1 MKDNKTNKE
10 NKKDIPF
17 FTGIAIWQERIA
29 RNITLILTEDC
40 QLRCKYCYICGKN
53 NFKQITLEIAK
64 STIDYILEHREIYSE
79 GSVVWD
85 FIGGEPFLEIEL
97 VQQICSYIKERMFEL
112 NHPWFNSYRFSF
124 STNGLLYNSP
134 AVQNFIKENQSH
146 LSIGI
151 SIDGTRE
158 KHDTNRIFPDG
169 SGSYDKIVKNIPLWR
184 QQFSGGGTKATIS
197 HDDLS
202 MVKDSVL
209 HLWELGISEVAM
221 NCIFENVWQDGD
233 DEIFERQLV
242 ELADEIIYYK
252 LYEGHKCTL
261 YERFIGFPLD
271 PVKNNQNWCGAGRML
286 AIDTQGE
293 FHPCLRFVQYS
304 LSNKQGWITG
314 NIKTGLKQ
322 NRLRPFLALNR
333 TVQSPQEC
341 IDCEVASGCA
351 WCQGYNYD
359 SADTETIYQRATFI
373 CKMHKA
379 RVRANNY
386 LWNKLDKIVPPAE
399 DDERVRQ
406 LKMRKGMQTLMVIMD
421 SKAASFCYYETSEK
435 PREKMSDELLKKIV
449 YYGLTENLALNLIL
463 GDEPLTESQREIL
476 KWSDYVIYRSPKA
489 VFAADGKT
497 LDVFVFETDTWTE
510 SYTPTEHLIVRIRK
524 ENIDKLPAWLEE
536 HSPSV
541 SRISLFIK
549 DMDEMTDAEL
559 ETYHNVLKRLQS
571 WLPERE
577 EAKPLELS
585 ILTDRL
591 QLEKPNHCDAG
602 VKHVTIAPD
611 GVFYVCPGFYYRE
624 NNRDFVI
631 SDIDTTLKT
640 HELPIKNK
648 QLYKLDHAPIC
659 ETCDAYQCKR
669 CVWMNKRSTL
679 EVNTPSRQ
687 QCVCAHLERNASRD
701 LIEPLFIQDM
711 VTIPEI
717 DYLDPFDE
725 LMKKQQP
732 QQEQGRKVDDC

>member
-1 MKDNKTNKE
+1 MMKKE
-10 NKKDIPF
+10 MLSHKIQEWKD
-17 FTGIAIWQERIA
+17 GVA
-29 RNITLILTEDC
+29 RNITFVLTEDC
-40 QLRCKYCYICGKN
+40 QLRCRYCYLCGKN
-53 NFKQITLEIAK
+53 
-64 STIDYILEHREIYSE
+64 STEKMTFDVAQKAINYVLEHREIYSE
-79 GSVVWD
+79 SAVIWD

-97 VQQICSYIKERMFEL
+97 MDEICDYIKKRLFEQ
-112 NHPWFNSYRFSF
+112 NHPWFDNYRFSMA
-124 STNGLLYNSP
+124 TNGLMYDDP
-134 AVQNFIKENQSH
+134 RVQNFIQKNYSH

-151 SIDGTRE
+151 SIDGTKE
-158 KHDTNRIFPDG
+158 KHDAQRVFPNG
-169 SGSYDKIVKNIPLWR
+169 EGSYDSVIQRFPLWIS
-184 QQFSGGGTKATIS
+184 QFPGAHTKATIG
-197 HDDLS
+197 HDDLP
-202 MVKDSVL
+202 MVKDSVI
-209 HLWELGISEVAM
+209 HLWNLGIEEVAM
-221 NCIFENVWQDGD
+221 NCIFENVWQDSD
-233 DEIFERQLV
+233 DQVFEKQLV
-242 ELADEIIYYK
+242 GLADEIIEK
-252 LYEGHKCTL
+252 KWFKTNNTSLF
-261 YERFIGFPLD
+261 ERFIGFELAD
-271 PVKNNQNWCGAGRML
+271 NQNWCGAGKML
-286 AIDTQGE
+286 AFNTKGQ
-293 FHPCLRFVQYS
+293 FHPCVRFVQYS
-304 LSNKQGWITG
+304 LANQNGLVIG
-314 NIKTGLKQ
+314 NEQEGIRL

-351 WCQGYNYD
+351 WCQGFNYD
-359 SADTETIYQRATFI
+359 SADTETIYQRATYI

-386 LWNKLDKIVPPAE
+386 LWNKFDKIVPPPEE
-399 DDERVRQ
+399 DDRTLR

-421 SKAASFCYYETSEK
+421 SKAPSFCYYETSEK

-449 YYGLTENLALNLIL
+449 YYGLTENLALNLIM

-489 VFAADGKT
+489 AFAADEKT
-497 LDVFVFETDTWTE
+497 LDVFDFESDSWTE
-510 SYTPTEHLIVRIRK
+510 NYAPTEHLVVRIRK
-524 ENIDKLPAWLEE
+524 ENLDKLPAWLEE
-536 HSPSV
+536 HSLSV

-549 DMDEMTDAEL
+549 DMDEMSDAEL
-559 ETYHNVLKRLQS
+559 ETYHDVLKRLQG

-577 EAKPLELS
+577 EAKPLEIS

-591 QLEKPNHCDAG
+591 QLENPNHCDAG

-631 SDIDTTLKT
+631 SDIDTVLKS

-659 ETCDAYQCKR
+659 ETCDAWHCKR

-725 LMKKQQP
+725 LMKKQHP
-732 QQEQGRKVDDC
+732 QQEKGGKVDEC